1 MLPIGKDVKLIEYKK
16 SVDTWNCLTHAAGAA
31 FGVAALII
39 SIIKT
44 AHSGTRVFLSAVIYC
59 LALTAV
65 YLVSALYHGLPAGE
79 KKRCARLLDHSAV
92 PLLIAGTATPCSLI
106 TLYAVSRPHSIA
118 VFVLGWFCALF
129 GVFSKVFFFEKLKA
143 AAMTVYIA
151 GSAVMLACVIPL
163 LGGGRVN
170 AVAYGELLVGCLFY
184 IVGALFCRW
193 GIKKEEMHIV
203 FHLLV
208 LVGSIIQFC
217 VIYKYVL

>member
-1 MLPIGKDVKLIEYKK
+1 MLPVGKEVKLIEYKRG
-16 SVDTWNCLTHAAGAA
+16 VDLWNCLTHAAGAV
-31 FGVAALII
+31 FGIGALI
-39 SIIKT
+39 SCIIKT
-44 AHSGTRVFLSAVIYC
+44 ASSGARVILSAVVYC
-59 LALTAV
+59 LSLTAV

-79 KKRCARLLDHSAV
+79 KKRRARLLDHSTV

-118 VFVLGWFCALF
+118 VLVLGWFCALF
-129 GVFSKVFFFEKLKA
+129 GVFSRVFFFEKLKA

-151 GSAVMLACVIPL
+151 GSVVMLACVIPL
-163 LGGGRVN
+163 LGGRVN
-170 AVAYGELLVGCLFY
+170 TTAYGELLLGCLFY